1 MAITLINADSATQSI
16 SADLIMTD
24 PPFEMSG
31 KDLYNILINYNV
43 DHLVLICS
51 MRQLLEFSKL
61 TDYRLNFDLVLDIA
75 SPKQSKSLHQPFY
88 LHTNVVYF
96 SRKGVKSAFNRKD
109 CKRSDVFTDGYFP
122 SIIRAPRERNDEH
135 GHAKSEQ
142 ALRDILMCFDVKSVA
157 DPFAGS
163 GTTGLACLALG
174 IDCTLVEKNLDFFNA
189 MQKTFKFLG
198 AL

>member
-1 MAITLINADSATQSI
+1 MAITIINADSAKQSVT
-16 SADLIMTD
+16 ADLIMTD

-31 KDLYNILINYNV
+31 KDLHSILSNYTA

-51 MRQLLEFSKL
+51 MKQLLAFSAL
-61 TDYRLNFDLVLDIA
+61 TDYRFNFDLVLDLA
-75 SPKQSKSLHQPFY
+75 SPKQSKSLQQPFY

-96 SRKGVKSAFNRKD
+96 SRKGIKSAFNRKG

-142 ALRDILMCFDVKSVA
+142 ALRDILMCFDVKTVV

-163 GTTGLACLALG
+163 GTTGLACYELG
-174 IDCTLVEKNLDFFNA
+174 IDCTLIEKNIDCFDA
-189 MQKTFKFLG
+189 MKKTFKFLG
-198 AL
+198 GI